1 MIRVLIADDH
11 AVVREGLKRIVAQ
24 NADMSVVGEAGTG
37 HEVLAFVQ
45 SRECDL
51 VLLDLSMPGKDG
63 LDTLKELR
71 ALKPH
76 LPVLILSVYPEDQY
90 AVRLLRAGA
99 SGYLTKESAPEELVA
114 AVRKVSRRGR
124 YVSASLAERLASMLD
139 SSEDRPPHERL
150 SDREYPRDDHD
161 CLGPDRR
168 RDRRQPLPEREDR
181 QHLPCEGAREAQHE
195 DQRRVRLLRHEA
207 GAARLAAAGC
217 RTNTDILRGEP
228 SYARIVTPPTDGP
241 ALPA

>member
-1 MIRVLIADDH
+1 MTRVLIADDH

-24 NADMSVVGEAGTG
+24 NPDMSVVGEAGSG

-45 SRECDL
+45 QRECDL

-71 ALKPH
+71 TLRPH

-114 AVRKVSRRGR
+114 AIRKVSRRGR

-150 SDREYPRDDHD
+150 SDREY
-161 CLGPDRR
+161 
-168 RDRRQPLPEREDR
+168 
-181 QHLPCEGAREAQHE
+181 
-195 DQRRVRLLRHEA
+195 RVMIMI
-207 GAARLAAAGC
+207 AAG
-217 RTNTDILRGEP
+217 RTVGEVADSLCLSVKTVSTYRARALRKLAMKTNAEFAF
-228 SYARIVTPPTDGP
+228 YAMKQG
-241 ALPA
+241 LLG